1 MQVKLSGTLLGHIVN
16 DSGETSEV
24 TIDTTITNAPVG
36 THTVAISNDAGIL
49 GNDRITNDSVV
60 KVSLT
65 LGNNL
70 VLASDETLQVSADGI
85 NWVNTTGNNKAW
97 ETTDDPVTLIAGIG
111 KTLTARVIDTAGNVT
126 ALPLSDNS
134 YTLDTGNPLV
144 TLSTTTD
151 TKNTGNVSVQS
162 SETGTA
168 YLVHSSVVVNVGT
181 TQAMLDTLAL
191 ANKVNKVTIATANTA
206 TDLAATDLEDGVYR
220 VYTVDI
226 AGNVSTAST
235 ATVTID
241 TSSPTAPISL
251 DLANED
257 DSGSSNSDNLTK
269 ETSGLTISGT
279 AEANATVEL
288 FNGTTSL
295 GTVTANSSG
304 NFTLDIDLSAGSLHN
319 VTAQATDAAG
329 NVSDV
334 SAVLAI
340 TVDTAVPTITVK
352 TVGTIAPNSN
362 LVATFS
368 ETIAK
373 GTGDIVIKESD
384 GTTFATLGIQHANIT
399 IGGTDNKT
407 LTINPSANLE
417 SGKSYYIEMA
427 SGVLTDVAG
436 NNFAGIDDS
445 SAWAFS
451 AASLST
457 TVAWSGAN
465 VSVTDGYINTSELST
480 ATVTGKVANPNGITG
495 LSISEIKFFSTDSV

>member
-1 MQVKLSGTLLGHIVN
+1 
-16 DSGETSEV
+16 
-24 TIDTTITNAPVG
+24 
-36 THTVAISNDAGIL
+36 
-49 GNDRITNDSVV
+49 
-60 KVSLT
+60 
-65 LGNNL
+65 
-70 VLASDETLQVSADGI
+70 
-85 NWVNTTGNNKAW
+85 
-97 ETTDDPVTLIAGIG
+97 
-111 KTLTARVIDTAGNVT
+111 
-126 ALPLSDNS
+126 
-134 YTLDTGNPLV
+134 
-144 TLSTTTD
+144 
-151 TKNTGNVSVQS
+151 
-162 SETGTA
+162 
-168 YLVHSSVVVNVGT
+168 
-181 TQAMLDTLAL
+181 MLDTLVS

-226 AGNVSTAST
+226 AGNISTAST

-269 ETSGLTISGT
+269 ETSGFTISGT

-295 GTVTANSSG
+295 GTITANSGG
-304 NFTLDIDLSAGSLHN
+304 NFTLDIDLLAGSVHN
-319 VTAQATDAAG
+319 ITAQATDAAD

-340 TVDTAVPTITVK
+340 TVDTATPTITVK
-352 TVGTIAPNSN
+352 TMGTIAPNSN

-368 ETIAK
+368 ETITR
-373 GTGDIVIKESD
+373 GTGDIVIKESG
-384 GTTFATLGIQHANIT
+384 GTITFETLGIQSANIT

-407 LTINPSANLE
+407 LTINPSTNLE

-445 SAWAFS
+445 SAWTFS

-465 VSVTDGYINTSELST
+465 VDATDGYINTSELST

-495 LSISEIKFFSTDSV
+495 LSISEIKFFSTDSVVHTVSSALINAISIDNTGNWTLANNSNWTSGLTSNTKYTG